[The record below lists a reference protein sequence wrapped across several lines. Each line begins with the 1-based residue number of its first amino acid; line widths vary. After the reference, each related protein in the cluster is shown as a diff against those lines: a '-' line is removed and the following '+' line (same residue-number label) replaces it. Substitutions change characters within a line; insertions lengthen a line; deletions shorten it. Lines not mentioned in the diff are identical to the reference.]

1 MRNLPQYRNKRHV
14 GAAQISRVELLN
26 GAGALLMFADPALPS
41 ITVTEA
47 FVLAH
52 GPAEGGWLVED
63 YSKALSWLPDEVF
76 RQHYRPVAGPGPVDG
91 SGRPVAV
98 GDHVRSNLGNVGR
111 VLQIIGDGGG
121 QNARVLYI
129 TTPDGIA
136 DGERI
141 VEPFDV
147 VAGQPAD
154 IVHLV
159 VVEAT
164 VSTEDL
170 TVIG

>member
-1 MRNLPQYRNKRHV
+1 MRNLPQYRHKRNV
-14 GAAQISRVELLN
+14 GAAQIDRVELLN
-26 GAGALLMFADPALPS
+26 GAGALLILADVSDPLKVGES
-41 ITVTEA
+41 YITDYAPEA
-47 FVLAH
+47 
-52 GPAEGGWLVED
+52 GGWLVED
-63 YSKALSWLPDEVF
+63 HTKHLSYLPDEVF
-76 RQHYRPVAGPGPVDG
+76 KLKYAPVAGPGPVDG

-129 TTPDGIA
+129 TAPDGIA

-154 IVHLV
+154 IIHLA

-170 TVIG
+170 TIIG